1 MDKTTHEVRLEH
13 WKEIVRR
20 CQARPE
26 GQTAAAWL
34 EENGIHNKQYYYWL
48 RQIRREAYEEIKSES
63 LPAAPVASGI
73 TFAEVPFPD
82 NCSRHNGVQ
91 AFSPDAVIQAGHI
104 TVAVSNSISSA
115 LLGRIMEA
123 VNHAR

>member
-1 MDKTTHEVRLEH
+1 MDKTTHEVRLEQ

-26 GQTAAAWL
+26 GQTAASWL

-48 RQIRREAYEEIKSES
+48 RQIRREAYEEIKGES
-63 LPAAPVASGI
+63 LPTAPEASGI
-73 TFAEVPFPD
+73 TFAEVPFSGGPAYPD
-82 NCSRHNGVQ
+82 SIQG
-91 AFSPDAVIQAGHI
+91 FSPDAVIHAGHM
-104 TVAVSNSISSA
+104 TVAVSNSISSD
-115 LLGRIMEA
+115 LLERIMEA